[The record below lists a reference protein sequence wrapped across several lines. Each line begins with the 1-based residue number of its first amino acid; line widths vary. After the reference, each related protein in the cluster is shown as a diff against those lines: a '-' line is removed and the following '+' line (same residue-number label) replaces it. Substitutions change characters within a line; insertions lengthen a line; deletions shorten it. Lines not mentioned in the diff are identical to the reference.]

1 MSTQQIELGW
11 MNIVPCTRVR
21 MVTVD
26 GPGGIKFDVPRAETA
41 EQRLYAYAD
50 IDSPNW
56 NDAAT
61 SAAKECIEPA
71 IEAAG
76 GVGAIT
82 ANPAAAAAAFGAA
95 FLEAFSAKMADVAIN
110 SIHLETSSKC
120 MW

>member
-11 MNIVPCTRVR
+11 MNIVPCARVR
-21 MVTVD
+21 MVTVE
-26 GPGGIKFDVPRAETA
+26 GPGGIKIDVPRAETA

-56 NDAAT
+56 SDAAN
-61 SAAKECIEPA
+61 SAAKECIGPA
-71 IEAAG
+71 IAAAG

-95 FLEAFSAKMADVAIN
+95 FLREFYTKMGEVAIN